1 MGVGPR
7 RDRARSK
14 TEGMAEQVDK
24 ATSFRAGLIGEIGWG
39 VSPYVSYSESFL
51 PAAGLDFN
59 DVAFVPV
66 RGRQYEAGVKWQ
78 PSRGVLVTA
87 NVYDI
92 VESNRPTNDP
102 EHVLNTV
109 QTGEIRDRKST
120 RLNSS
125 H

>member
-51 PAAGLDFN
+51 PVAGLAFN

-78 PSRGVLVTA
+78 PSRGVLRSEERRVGKECVSTCRSRLSPYHSKKT
-87 NVYDI
+87 NI
-92 VESNRPTNDP
+92 KPTTKKNRT
-102 EHVLNTV
+102 
-109 QTGEIRDRKST
+109 
-120 RLNSS
+120 
-125 H
+125 